1 MCLQILPFTP
11 NHRCTH
17 IHPCTC
23 AHTTRTQQPNPVTPR
38 QLSWSDLD
46 SGDGTFSVQPWEEGT
61 SCVFSGCYDNSVE
74 RGYPTYWIPETT
86 CTVIES
92 ERYQQCVHI
101 WWSQSIVH
109 PIVRSFPQWQY
120 IWKICWTFDWQN
132 GTQNGAQNGTQNGC
146 NLI

>member
-1 MCLQILPFTP
+1 MVSFSLQSHLKHTHSNTPGPPPQHASLNTPHTQCVYKYSPLHLTVLAHISIL
-11 NHRCTH
+11 
-17 IHPCTC
+17 
-23 AHTTRTQQPNPVTPR
+23 AHTTHTQQPNPVTPM

-101 WWSQSIVH
+101 W
-109 PIVRSFPQWQY
+109 
-120 IWKICWTFDWQN
+120 
-132 GTQNGAQNGTQNGC
+132 
-146 NLI
+146 